1 MSRGGD
7 DGRAAD
13 GPSRILPL
21 TPAQQ
26 ARLAALGPR
35 ERFSDAEFQRW
46 AQSHRNPQSLA
57 ASGRAGWQA
66 MVDAHGRAA
75 LAAAGKLGWAATVR
89 RYGADFAFD
98 RAAQT
103 RRERPSGPERS
114 MIALLA
120 SLGQRQEED
129 YLREHK
135 VAPRTYVDFAWPDRQ
150 AIEVYG
156 AVHFGR
162 FDPDGTRALYD
173 AAREARIRDLGWSL
187 LIVAADDLRPARREA
202 TRARVEAFLH
212 PKEGRLVSVSRQAM
226 VQLRTLWRR

>member
-13 GPSRILPL
+13 GRSRILPL

-26 ARLAALGPR
+26 VRLAALGPR
-35 ERFSDAEFQRW
+35 ERFRDAEFQRW
-46 AQSHRNPQSLA
+46 AQSHRSPQS
-57 ASGRAGWQA
+57 
-66 MVDAHGRAA
+66 

-89 RYGADFAFD
+89 RYGSDFAFD

-103 RRERPSGPERS
+103 RRERPSAPERA

-120 SLGQRQEED
+120 SLGQRQGED
-129 YLREHK
+129 YRREHK
-135 VAPRTYVDFAWPDRQ
+135 VAPRTYVDFAWPDRR

-162 FDPDGTRALYD
+162 FDPDGTRAAYD
-173 AAREARIRDLGWSL
+173 AAREARIRELGWSL
-187 LIVAADDLRPARREA
+187 VVVTANDLRPAQREA
-202 TRARVEAFLH
+202 TRARVGAFLR
-212 PKEGRLVSVSRQAM
+212 PEEGRLVSVSRQAM
-226 VQLRTLWRR
+226 ERLRTLWRR